1 MGLKLRIK
9 EARQRAGLTGAQVA
23 QLLEISAT
31 HYYDIENGKRRA
43 HDDLLLKLS
52 EIFNVSVDFLLGKE
66 NKRPLEIYPV
76 ENFVRVPV
84 LGVIRAGEP
93 IYAEQN
99 LLGYELVSEEEIDGG
114 EYFYLRVKGDSMEN
128 VGIFDGGFVLV
139 RKQPVVDNGEIAV
152 VLVND
157 DEATVKRFYH
167 QNNSV
172 ILKPENSNY
181 GLQIYKPEEVTVL
194 GKVVEAK
201 RKF

>member
-9 EARQRAGLTGAQVA
+9 EARKKAGLSGIQVA
-23 QLLEISAT
+23 QMLGITPT

-99 LLGYELVSEEEIDGG
+99 LLGYELVPEDEIDGG
-114 EYFYLRVKGDSMEN
+114 EYFYLRVKGDSMED

-139 RKQPVVDNGEIAV
+139 RKQPVVENGEIAV
-152 VLVND
+152 VLVE
-157 DEATVKRFYH
+157 DEATVKRFYK
-167 QNNSV
+167 QNNSI
-172 ILKPENSNY
+172 ILKPENPNY
-181 GLQIYKPEEVTVL
+181 QLQIYRPEEVTIL
-194 GKVVEAK
+194 GRVIEAK

>member
-1 MGLKLRIK
+1 MGLKLKIK
-9 EARQRAGLTGAQVA
+9 EARKKAGLTGTQVA
-23 QLLEISAT
+23 QMLGITST
-31 HYYDIENGKRRA
+31 HYYDIENGKKRA

-76 ENFVRVPV
+76 KNFERVPV

-99 LLGYELVSEEEIDGG
+99 LLSYELVPEDEIDGG
-114 EYFYLRVKGDSMEN
+114 EYFYLRVKGDSMKN

-152 VLVND
+152 VIVNN
-157 DEATVKRFYH
+157 DEATVKRFYR
-167 QNNSV
+167 QNNSI
-172 ILKPENSNY
+172 ILKPENPNY
-181 GLQIYKPEEVTVL
+181 ELQIYKSEEVTVL

>member
-9 EARQRAGLTGAQVA
+9 EARKKAGLTGIQVA
-23 QLLEISAT
+23 QMLGITPT
-31 HYYDIENGKRRA
+31 HYYDIENGKKRA

-99 LLGYELVSEEEIDGG
+99 LLGYELVSEDEIDGG
-114 EYFYLRVKGDSMEN
+114 EYFYLRVKGDSMED

-152 VLVND
+152 VLVNG
-157 DEATVKRFYH
+157 DEATVKRFYR

-172 ILKPENSNY
+172 ILKPENPNY
-181 GLQIYKPEEVTVL
+181 ELQIYKPEEVTVL